1 MTNTCQM
8 AVRWNLELEWN
19 CTGCYMLFHRRRNG

>member
-1 MTNTCQM
+1 MSNTVETCVKCKM
-8 AVRWNLELEWN
+8 ELEWN